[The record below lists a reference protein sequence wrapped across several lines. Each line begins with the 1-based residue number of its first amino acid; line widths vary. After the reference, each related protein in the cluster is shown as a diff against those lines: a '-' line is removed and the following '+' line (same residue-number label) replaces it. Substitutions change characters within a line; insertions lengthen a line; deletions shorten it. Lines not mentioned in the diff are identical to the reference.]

1 MAMEIP
7 RLSFRLLLLAALC
20 VAAPAQAQT
29 GAQDGAAPRVAGTIE
44 LVEGLA
50 RVEGKDKRVRTPAAG
65 QSVLEGD
72 TITTL
77 SDSEVHLNM
86 SDGAL
91 FMVRERTRV
100 TITEYVA
107 DGGSGDKSLMDL
119 AEGALRA
126 ITGWIGAYN
135 RNNYRVRTP
144 LVTIGVRGTD
154 HEPTHIPIGDPRGE
168 PGSYDKVNEGAAF
181 MQTRQGI
188 VEVPKSRV
196 IFHSASAKAAP
207 RLLDRPPKFYKPG
220 RHEKR
225 FVARAQE
232 VRKTNP
238 QRRFERQE
246 IVRQQGAKGGAMG
259 QPRAAPGQQ
268 KAAPGRLLPRDGS
281 PKSYAPK
288 AREGGDARKG
298 DWQKSGP
305 KAQADSRAPKDAR
318 AAKKPDRPD
327 RGDGQQGGGRSQRP
341 AEGKR

>member
-1 MAMEIP
+1 MQAALESA
-7 RLSFRLLLLAALC
+7 RLSVRLFLIAALLPL
-20 VAAPAQAQT
+20 AAQAQT
-29 GAQDGAAPRVAGTIE
+29 SAQAGSQSGAQPRIAGTIE

-50 RVEGKDKRVRTPAAG
+50 RVETRDRRVRTPAAG
-65 QSVLEGD
+65 QTVLEGD
-72 TITTL
+72 TISTL
-77 SDSEVHLNM
+77 SDSEVHLQM
-86 SDGAL
+86 ADGAL

-135 RNNYRVRTP
+135 RNSYRIRTP

-154 HEPTHIPIGDPRGE
+154 HEPSHIPIGDPRGE

-181 MQTRQGI
+181 METKQGI

-196 IFHSASAKAAP
+196 VFHSASARAAP
-207 RLLDRPPKFYKPG
+207 RLLDRPPRFYKPG

-232 VRKTNP
+232 VRKVTP

-246 IVRQQGAKGGAMG
+246 FVRQQGAKGAA
-259 QPRAAPGQQ
+259 PRPPPQKAVPGQQ
-268 KAAPGRLLPRDGS
+268 KAAPDRLPS
-281 PKSYAPK
+281 KNASPK
-288 AREGGDARKG
+288 ART
-298 DWQKSGP
+298 
-305 KAQADSRAPKDAR
+305 ADKPQEKPDGR
-318 AAKKPDRPD
+318 AAQKPNRPD
-327 RGDGQQGGGRSQRP
+327 RGDRPAGAGKAQRP
-341 AEGKR
+341 AEGKRQAGSGSIPAP

>member
-1 MAMEIP
+1 MVRA
-7 RLSFRLLLLAALC
+7 LLAAITFLLC
-20 VAAPAQAQT
+20 QVALAQSGNQAASQS
-29 GAQDGAAPRVAGTIE
+29 GASPRIAGTVE

-50 RVEGKDKRVRTPAAG
+50 RVEGKDRRVRTPAAG
-65 QSVLEGD
+65 QTVLEGD
-72 TITTL
+72 TISTL
-77 SDSEVHLNM
+77 SDSEVHLQM
-86 SDGAL
+86 ADGAL

-135 RNNYRVRTP
+135 RNSYRIRTP

-154 HEPTHIPIGDPRGE
+154 HEPSHIPIGDPRGE
-168 PGSYDKVNEGAAF
+168 PGSYDKVNEGSAF
-181 MQTRQGI
+181 METKQGI

-196 IFHSASAKAAP
+196 VFHSASAKAAP

-225 FVARAQE
+225 FVARSQE
-232 VRKTNP
+232 VRKSTP

-246 IVRQQGAKGGAMG
+246 VVRQQGAKGGATG
-259 QPRAAPGQQ
+259 QPRAVPGQQ
-268 KAAPGRLLPRDGS
+268 KAAPGRPLPKDGS
-281 PKSYAPK
+281 PKTSAPK

-298 DWQKSGP
+298 DRQKPAAKP
-305 KAQADSRAPKDAR
+305 KVDRPAPKDAR
-318 AAKKPDRPD
+318 
-327 RGDGQQGGGRSQRP
+327 GRI
-341 AEGKR
+341 G

>member
-1 MAMEIP
+1 MPAALGSA
-7 RLSFRLLLLAALC
+7 RLSVRLLLIAAL
-20 VAAPAQAQT
+20 VPLAAQAQT
-29 GAQDGAAPRVAGTIE
+29 SATAGSQSGAQPRVAGTVE

-50 RVEGKDKRVRTPAAG
+50 RVEGRDRRVRTPAAG
-65 QSVLEGD
+65 QTVLEGD
-72 TITTL
+72 TLTTL
-77 SDSEVHLNM
+77 SDSEVHLQM
-86 SDGAL
+86 TDGAL

-135 RNNYRVRTP
+135 RNSYRIRTP

-154 HEPTHIPIGDPRGE
+154 HEPSHIPIGDPRGA

-181 MQTRQGI
+181 METKQGI

-196 IFHSASAKAAP
+196 VFHSASAKAAP
-207 RLLDRPPKFYKPG
+207 RLLDRPPKFYKAG

-232 VRKTNP
+232 VRKTTP

-246 IVRQQGAKGGAMG
+246 FVRQQGAKAGTPM
-259 QPRAAPGQQ
+259 QPAV
-268 KAAPGRLLPRDGS
+268 RDG
-281 PKSYAPK
+281 APK
-288 AREGGDARKG
+288 ARQPDKAVGDKARKG
-298 DWQKSGP
+298 GWEKSAAKP
-305 KAQADSRAPKDAR
+305 QADRRAPKDAR
-318 AAKKPDRPD
+318 TAQKPDRPD
-327 RGDGQQGGGRSQRP
+327 RGDGPQGGGRAQRP